1 MVVIFGAVKSFTIP
15 KIAANNE
22 GEGTRCPPLR
32 FLVRFVMYLDY
43 LLKLEQWIYLQ
54 FQLLTQTEVLH
65 HATPLRGSLSHQ
77 PHQRRSIDSLFTA
90 SYKPINPS
98 HNNFHRQLDSASLE
112 ELNPEQ
118 VLQDIQVLLGLE
130 VLEPVNDNYRH

>member
-1 MVVIFGAVKSFTIP
+1 MGGYFRCGQKFYHTENSR
-15 KIAANNE
+15 KQQ

-65 HATPLRGSLSHQ
+65 HATPLRGSFISSTT
-77 PHQRRSIDSLFTA
+77 PT
-90 SYKPINPS
+90 
-98 HNNFHRQLDSASLE
+98 
-112 ELNPEQ
+112 
-118 VLQDIQVLLGLE
+118 
-130 VLEPVNDNYRH
+130 